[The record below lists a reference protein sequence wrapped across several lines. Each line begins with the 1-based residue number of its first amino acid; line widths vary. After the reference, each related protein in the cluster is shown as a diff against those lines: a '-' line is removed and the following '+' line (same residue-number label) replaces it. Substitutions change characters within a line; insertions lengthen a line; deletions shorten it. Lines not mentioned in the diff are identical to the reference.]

1 MSPGELGRTSFDRV
15 TALLGVRFASGSRER
30 LPISALF
37 VHALLAAF
45 LCALARDILPPFAY
59 GVFALCLTGGLVCV
73 PLLGELGWLLRRDP
87 ASEWVRTLPV
97 RARELELARVLHL
110 LALLAALAL
119 ASAVPAA
126 LLAPDGTALHARGLL
141 PLLAIGWVAF
151 LAALLLLVQS
161 LLGERA
167 EGLLVL
173 FQTSV
178 IVLSVVGIVLAIR
191 HLRTLAG
198 IPVLGDADAPF
209 LWLVPPAWFA
219 APLAP
224 AGEAAPTWPAILAA
238 VAGIGLLFAL
248 PAAAPPR
255 RARGSWLGTLLSP
268 VRRLASFSWVR
279 GEERGVFDLVY
290 EALPREREVVLRAV
304 PLLGIPLAFL
314 ALASGESRAG
324 ARSDVLALLYFTAGA
339 YLPVLLVHVPVSA
352 TPDAAWILR
361 TAPVGE
367 RAVREGTIKA
377 LAVRFL
383 VPLYAVLALLGAT
396 FAGPEAILRL
406 ALPGYL
412 VTLLCLRWLHPRC
425 VAAPPLS
432 TPPEEVSFALDRF
445 GELGGVAL
453 VLTVVAVLAN
463 RLLDTPLAA
472 LVAAGGLLALELL
485 LERNPSH
492 KGS

>member
-1 MSPGELGRTSFDRV
+1 VSQGVLGRTW
-15 TALLGVRFASGSRER
+15 ALLGVRFASGSRER
-30 LPISALF
+30 VPISALF

-45 LCALARDILPPFAY
+45 LCALARDVLPPFAY
-59 GVFALCLTGGLVCV
+59 GLFALCLTGGLVCV

-97 RARELELARVLHL
+97 RGRELELARVLHL

-119 ASAVPAA
+119 ASAIPAA
-126 LLAPDGTALHARGLL
+126 LLAPDATAPLARVLL
-141 PLLAIGWVAF
+141 PCLAIAWVAF

-167 EGLLVL
+167 ESLLVL
-173 FQTSV
+173 FQTTV
-178 IVLSVVGIVLAIR
+178 IVVSVVGIVLGVR
-191 HLRTLAG
+191 HLRALAEV
-198 IPVLGDADAPF
+198 PVLGDADAPL

-219 APLAP
+219 APLAGGP
-224 AGEAAPTWPAILAA
+224 APAWPALLATL
-238 VAGIGLLFAL
+238 VGIALLFVL

-255 RARGSWLGTLLSP
+255 RTGSSWLGTLLFP
-268 VRRLASFSWVR
+268 VRALASRFWVR
-279 GEERGVFDLVY
+279 GDERGVFDLVY
-290 EALPREREVVLRAV
+290 DALPREREVVLRAV
-304 PLLGIPLAFL
+304 PLIGIPLAFL
-314 ALASGESRAG
+314 ALASGDERAG

-361 TAPVGE
+361 TAPVGG
-367 RAVREGTIKA
+367 RAVAEGTIKA

-396 FAGPEAILRL
+396 FGGPEAILRL

-445 GELGGVAL
+445 GELAGVAL
-453 VLTVVAVLAN
+453 VLTGIAVAAN
-463 RLLDTPLAA
+463 RLLGSPQAA
-472 LVAAGGLLALELL
+472 LLAAGGLLCVELL
-485 LERNPSH
+485 LERNPRRRES
-492 KGS
+492 